1 MANHLSKSDILSFF
15 NLEDENI
22 EDISLT
28 NRDNLFIATVSL
40 CPDYPPCPS
49 CGFERVKIKDYTTK
63 KINHSIFTDRECLIN
78 YKARRYRCPICKR
91 SYYEHNPF
99 TFRSSKISALTVQNI
114 LRDLKNPSDTFASVA
129 RRYHVSPTTAA
140 SIFDK
145 HVQMARL
152 PLPEYIAWDECYAFQ
167 HPHYNSKY
175 VFTILDLVTLDPV
188 DIFPSRKKEHL
199 ERYFREIPIEERQ
212 GVKMI
217 ATDMYH
223 EFRSIIRK
231 MFPQAIHCVDHYH
244 VSQELSRKVD
254 SVRLRV
260 MNSIEKYHK
269 DTKSQTDEYYLLK
282 KFNWL
287 IFKREDT
294 RAKDKQL
301 LFDPN
306 RKKVFNRKLQRYLN
320 YYDIRN
326 LIVAIHPDL
335 KSAWIIKDDLVDF
348 YNNNTYETAD
358 EALKELIQ
366 AFYNSGIEEMEAFG
380 KTLRNW
386 HKEIVNSFIVF
397 KHSYTVDK
405 ETGQVVVSAQKMN
418 TGVLENRNSI
428 LKAIKKNSNGYTN
441 WERFRN
447 RCLYILRKNAVPL
460 LHPIEDK

>member
-1 MANHLSKSDILSFF
+1 
-15 NLEDENI
+15 
-22 EDISLT
+22 
-28 NRDNLFIATVSL
+28 
-40 CPDYPPCPS
+40 
-49 CGFERVKIKDYTTK
+49 
-63 KINHSIFTDRECLIN
+63 
-78 YKARRYRCPICKR
+78 
-91 SYYEHNPF
+91 
-99 TFRSSKISALTVQNI
+99 
-114 LRDLKNPSDTFASVA
+114 
-129 RRYHVSPTTAA
+129 
-140 SIFDK
+140 
-145 HVQMARL
+145 
-152 PLPEYIAWDECYAFQ
+152 
-167 HPHYNSKY
+167 
-175 VFTILDLVTLDPV
+175 
-188 DIFPSRKKEHL
+188 
-199 ERYFREIPIEERQ
+199 
-212 GVKMI
+212 
-217 ATDMYH
+217 
-223 EFRSIIRK
+223 
-231 MFPQAIHCVDHYH
+231 
-244 VSQELSRKVD
+244 
-254 SVRLRV
+254 
-260 MNSIEKYHK
+260 HK

-326 LIVAIHPDL
+326 LIEAIHPDL
-335 KSAWIIKDDLVDF
+335 KSAWTLKDDLVDF
-348 YNNNTYETAD
+348 YNNNTNETAD

-460 LHPIEDK
+460 LNPIEDK